1 MPSFTK
7 IYHVANIADL
17 KQREL
22 FLRGEIFENR
32 VLKNSDRK
40 DSITM
45 VLVCNTGDLYGF
57 TPFRS
62 DFIDYVKCDIPVK
75 DVTKVN
81 RVIVIKT
88 NLHKF
93 I

>member
-1 MPSFTK
+1 M
-7 IYHVANIADL
+7 
-17 KQREL
+17 
-22 FLRGEIFENR
+22 RGEIFENR

-40 DSITM
+40 DSRTV

-75 DVTKVN
+75 DASKVN
-81 RVIVIKT
+81 RVIGMGT
-88 NLHKF
+88 TL
-93 I
+93 